1 MRISD
6 WSSDVCSSDKGIA
19 YGDHPI
25 ADARRGAVPEFD
37 ERQATGIDLQN
48 REIGCDITTDQLRLI
63 FLTIGQD
70 DSDAVNHGSGR
81 AAGYNMGV
89 RDDVAVRGYDE
100 AGAQRLRF
108 TGLRLSRKAKQAAER
123 RSGEGI
129 RSEEHTSEL
138 QSLMRISYAVFCLKK

>member
-1 MRISD
+1 MI
-6 WSSDVCSSDKGIA
+6 
-19 YGDHPI
+19 
-25 ADARRGAVPEFD
+25 RRPPRSTRTDPLAPYTTLFRSGAVPEFD

-100 AGAQRLRF
+100 AGAQRLRLDRKS
-108 TGLRLSRKAKQAAER
+108 TRLNS
-123 RSGEGI
+123 S
-129 RSEEHTSEL
+129 H
-138 QSLMRISYAVFCLKK
+138 

>member
-1 MRISD
+1 MRTSD
-6 WSSDVCSSDKGIA
+6 WSSDVCSSD
-19 YGDHPI
+19 
-25 ADARRGAVPEFD
+25 
-37 ERQATGIDLQN
+37 L
-48 REIGCDITTDQLRLI
+48 
-63 FLTIGQD
+63 D

-129 RSEEHTSEL
+129 LDLNMLAGGNIDH
-138 QSLMRISYAVFCLKK
+138 CGLKPFNHVGKTGDRKSTRLNSSH

>member
-1 MRISD
+1 MKRGDDSRRD
-6 WSSDVCSSDKGIA
+6 RAAKAKGIA

-89 RDDVAVRGYDE
+89 DRKST
-100 AGAQRLRF
+100 RLN
-108 TGLRLSRKAKQAAER
+108 S
-123 RSGEGI
+123 S
-129 RSEEHTSEL
+129 H
-138 QSLMRISYAVFCLKK
+138 